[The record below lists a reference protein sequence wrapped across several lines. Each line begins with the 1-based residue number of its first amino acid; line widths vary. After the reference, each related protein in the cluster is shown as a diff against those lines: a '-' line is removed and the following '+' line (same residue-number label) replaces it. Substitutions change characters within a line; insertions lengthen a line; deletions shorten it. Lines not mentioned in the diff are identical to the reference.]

1 MNMKG
6 YSWMIIIPIAIIL
19 SHIPDECI
27 HVKIRYNSLLPIMPI
42 IPLYISWPTNG
53 EYSDIS

>member
-1 MNMKG
+1 
-6 YSWMIIIPIAIIL
+6 MIIIPIAIIL
-19 SHIPDECI
+19 SHIPDEFI